1 MMSPSFKWKRWFA
14 CLHLQRILVIA
25 NKSTAVWL
33 FWKIEPQKND
43 SFVSFCF
50 LSKKYSKMTLTL
62 NPTLTLTLNPSLTL
76 NPTLTPTPTANT
88 YPNLKFDSDRNQT
101 TRFFWVLFSLP
112 LRSPTS
118 SSLSLLFL
126 TTLSLSPIRLNYQV
140 TYLCSGFLLLDE

>member
-14 CLHLQRILVIA
+14 CLHFQRILVI
-25 NKSTAVWL
+25 AVWL
-33 FWKIEPQKND
+33 FWKIEPQKID

-126 TTLSLSPIRLNYQV
+126 TTLSLSYTSQLSSYISF
-140 TYLCSGFLLLDE
+140 SGFLLLDG